1 MQISQKKVDFFFEI
15 LFASIPVIIF
25 FGLLIFTTATIAA
38 PTVDVEQEIE
48 QTEMILQDVE
58 DDLPDN
64 PPSQIIEQLSIAR
77 GMQADAYSAFARNE
91 FMLALHMTM
100 QAREIGRRVEAM
112 MVKMV
117 NGQTQVPEALLRLLE
132 GNAEMI
138 DELTP
143 SVDEYGDEVSRT
155 NFAAAIDLH
164 KETWVSFNG
173 GDYDVA
179 GRLGRIVKDKLT
191 QVSKAIVVTER
202 RYDNEYVRAEFDRT
216 ADLLSRAEDK
226 IPEGAVEAMELL
238 RTAKDMFAESEVL
251 IAKGRSNE
259 ASRVLQEVVAITQRA
274 ARLSEKRGLRSTEL
288 LETLARTDDYLDV
301 AHTKVQESGRKDAMD
316 IMRRAED
323 MQAEAKHALNI
334 ADNAKAEKLTLDA
347 RRIAELAVR
356 TTQDVDEI
364 EFDKVQSAII
374 KTDDLIASKGSDIE
388 RSGSEAAMV
397 LLRRAEQ
404 YQTDAGI
411 YLIQKKYKE
420 ALTSTRAASESVLRA
435 AKAAGL
441 E

>member
-1 MQISQKKVDFFFEI
+1 
-15 LFASIPVIIF
+15 
-25 FGLLIFTTATIAA
+25 
-38 PTVDVEQEIE
+38 
-48 QTEMILQDVE
+48 
-58 DDLPDN
+58 
-64 PPSQIIEQLSIAR
+64 
-77 GMQADAYSAFARNE
+77 
-91 FMLALHMTM
+91 
-100 QAREIGRRVEAM
+100 
-112 MVKMV
+112 
-117 NGQTQVPEALLRLLE
+117 
-132 GNAEMI
+132 
-138 DELTP
+138 
-143 SVDEYGDEVSRT
+143 
-155 NFAAAIDLH
+155 
-164 KETWVSFNG
+164 
-173 GDYDVA
+173 
-179 GRLGRIVKDKLT
+179 
-191 QVSKAIVVTER
+191 
-202 RYDNEYVRAEFDRT
+202 
-216 ADLLSRAEDK
+216 
-226 IPEGAVEAMELL
+226 
-238 RTAKDMFAESEVL
+238 
-251 IAKGRSNE
+251 
-259 ASRVLQEVVAITQRA
+259 
-274 ARLSEKRGLRSTEL
+274 
-288 LETLARTDDYLDV
+288 
-301 AHTKVQESGRKDAMD
+301 
-316 IMRRAED
+316 